1 MPVYEQTYKHYEGQY
16 RPANIAWIVIAW
28 SGIKR
33 IWRNKGIRF
42 LLSLSLAFFM
52 INIAR
57 LYLAANADALK
68 FFGFAF
74 HGNEVESIFK
84 IDNEY
89 YKDFL
94 TVQTFF
100 CFLITLFV
108 GSSLIA
114 LDRRRKTLILYLSKP
129 LSKIEYLLGKGIIVF
144 SYLCLITVVPTLLL
158 VYLYSMFS
166 DDWRYFFVNYALIA
180 RILTYSLLINIPL
193 VMIIL
198 ALSALSKSTETT
210 AVMFSMVFFLPKVM
224 VPIMKNFTSSVTN
237 SVFLRE
243 GWEMMSLSVLW
254 DKMGLVIFKLEDKG
268 LLHWQWYLLT
278 LILISVL
285 CGFIAYSRIKAV
297 EVVK

>member
-16 RPANIAWIVIAW
+16 RPANIAWVIIAM
-28 SGIKR
+28 SGIQR
-33 IWRNKGIRF
+33 MWRNKGIRS
-42 LLSLSLAFFM
+42 LLSISLAFFL

-57 LYLAANADALK
+57 LYLAANVDALN
-68 FFGFAF
+68 FFGF
-74 HGNEVESIFK
+74 HGNEVEKIVK

-108 GSSLIA
+108 GSSQIA

-129 LSKIEYLLGKGIIVF
+129 LSKMEYLFGKGIIVF
-144 SYLCLITVVPTLLL
+144 FYLLLITVVPTIGL

-166 DDWRYFFVNYALIA
+166 DNWRYFFENYALLA
-180 RILTYSLLINIPL
+180 RILTFSLLIDIPL

-198 ALSALSKSTETT
+198 ALSSLSKSTETT
-210 AVMFSMVFFLPKVM
+210 AVMFSMVYFLPKVM
-224 VPIMKNFTSSVTN
+224 VPILKNFASSVTH

-243 GWEMMSLSVLW
+243 GWEMISLNVLW
-254 DKMGLVIFKLEDKG
+254 DKMGVVIFKLEDKG
-268 LLHWQWYLLT
+268 PLHWQWYLLT
-278 LILISVL
+278 LILISVV
-285 CGFIAYSRIKAV
+285 CGFISYHRIKAV